1 MKKDLLHTPEGVRDI
16 YNQECEQKMALESG
30 MLSVMKAY
38 GYHPIQTP
46 MFEFFDIFGKEIGST
61 PSKDLYKFFDREG
74 NTLVLRPDITP
85 SIARCASK
93 YYMDETTPLRFCY
106 VGNTFVNNSSLQGR
120 LKEYT
125 QAGAEF
131 IGDGSVDADA
141 EIIALAI
148 QLLKEAGLKEFQL
161 SVGHVGFLEGL
172 FEAAGLSAETEEEIR
187 DRIHNRNFY
196 GVLDIIGSLSL
207 EKNLADLFTLI
218 AKPVVTLAEIRAA
231 QGKALEYPRVLE
243 ALKRLEELNTLLEIY
258 GVDRYITYE
267 LAMQTE
273 LTYYTGLIFAGYTYG
288 TGEAIVKGGRYDGL
302 LTYFGKESP
311 ATGFAVVVNRLMS
324 ALSRQNI
331 SIPVENRTKWILYD
345 EEHRREAVEQAIRLR
360 GAGEE
365 AELMPV
371 RNLSDRE
378 KLEERARKNRAAE
391 ILYYC

>member
-125 QAGAEF
+125 QAGAEL

-148 QLLKEAGLKEFQL
+148 QLLKEAGLEEFQL

-172 FEAAGLSAETEEEIR
+172 FEAAGLSGEAEEEIR
-187 DRIHNRNFY
+187 DRIRNRNFY
-196 GVLDIIGSLSL
+196 GVLDIVDSLPL
-207 EKNLADLFTLI
+207 EENLADLFALI
-218 AKPVVTLAEIRAA
+218 AKPVVTLDEIRAA
-231 QGKALEYPRVLE
+231 QEKAGEYPRVLE

-258 GVDRYITYE
+258 GADRYITFE

-273 LTYYTGLIFAGYTYG
+273 LAYYTGMIFAGYTYG

>member
-30 MLSVMKAY
+30 MLSMMKAY

-273 LTYYTGLIFAGYTYG
+273 LTYYTGMIFAGYTYG